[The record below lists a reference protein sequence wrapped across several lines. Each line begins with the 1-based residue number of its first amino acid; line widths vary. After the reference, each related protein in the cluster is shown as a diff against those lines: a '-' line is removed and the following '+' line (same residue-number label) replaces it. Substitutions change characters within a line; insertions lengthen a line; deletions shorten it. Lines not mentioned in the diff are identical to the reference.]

1 MNRMKW
7 VATLALLGSCSMAH
21 AQVNRMEILS
31 FETRTMSDQAFLTGG
46 KEGKT
51 ATITGSLRLPRGGND
66 RLPAVVLLHG
76 SGGISG
82 GVTDWEQELNEMGIA
97 TFVLDSWTGRG
108 ITTTVFD
115 QSLPGGRLTQ
125 AYDAFRA
132 LEVLERHSRIDPAR
146 IAVMGFSRGGQAVM
160 VSAIKRAQRL
170 QGATSGR
177 EFAAYI
183 ALYPTCVRLR
193 DDEAVTARPIRIH
206 HGEADNYVPIAWCRD
221 YAQRIKAKGAD
232 VVHAGYPDAHHVF
245 DSKALAKPTRIEKGQ
260 TTRNCVIQEGDDGR
274 LMNGKSGQPYTTADP
289 CVEYGVTIA
298 YDEKASVATR
308 KAVKETLAV
317 ALKP

>member
-1 MNRMKW
+1 MIPMKL
-7 VATLALLGSCSMAH
+7 VAALALLGSCLAVH

-31 FETRTMSDQAFLTGG
+31 FETRSLSDQVFLAGG

-51 ATITGSLRLPRGGND
+51 STITGSLRLPRGGND
-66 RLPAVVLLHG
+66 RLPVVILLHG
-76 SGGISG
+76 SAGISG
-82 GVTDWEQELNEMGIA
+82 FVTDWEQELNEMGIA
-97 TFVLDSWTGRG
+97 TFVVDSWTGRG

-115 QSLPGGRLTQ
+115 QSLPGGRFTQ

-132 LEVLERHSRIDPAR
+132 LEVLERHPRIDPAR

-160 VSAIKRAQRL
+160 VSTMKRVQHL
-170 QGATSGR
+170 QGANSGR

-183 ALYPTCVRLR
+183 ALYPTCVPLHE
-193 DDEAVTARPIRIH
+193 DEAVTARPIRIH
-206 HGEADNYVPIAWCRD
+206 HGEADDWVPIAWCRE

-232 VVHAGYPDAHHVF
+232 VVHSGYPGAHHVF
-245 DSKALAKPTRIEKGQ
+245 DWKALAKPVRIEKAQ
-260 TTRNCVIQEGDDGR
+260 TTRNCTLQEGTDGD
-274 LMNGKSGQPYTTADP
+274 LMNGKSGLPYTPSDP

-308 KAVKETLAV
+308 RAVKEVLTAT
-317 ALKP
+317 LKP